1 MLHYTIFFN
10 VIALYCT
17 FTRKTGME
25 YLGLLKDTATSLL
38 LRPTT
43 TLKKIQNKNA
53 TGLKYFICLF
63 LTCQLK
69 FLNKG
74 GFS

>member
-1 MLHYTIFFN
+1 
-10 VIALYCT
+10 
-17 FTRKTGME
+17 ME

-43 TLKKIQNKNA
+43 TLKKKKIQNKNA
-53 TGLKYFICLF
+53 NCLKYFICLL